1 MTPNLL
7 KIIWFLLPVCGLGIG
22 LAVWPEISN
31 FTRWSVAALASVNLL
46 GWCYLSIRVFG
57 FRKRLFNF
65 LRLLLAGDYE
75 AGIRTRQ
82 KHTDEVSRLEDLANQ
97 VADRLRTYDRLRAA
111 RVSIHSRVLDLILV
125 HSKEGIITAN
135 VEKETFVFNPVAQK
149 ILGVTRKSFSFESV
163 LKPSANETFTK
174 LFNQAVSGRK
184 VNTEGLCFL
193 QLPGMRAPARL
204 SFLMMPLRDRD
215 ETVRFAVLS
224 IESSGASD
232 S

>member
-22 LAVWPEISN
+22 LTVWPEIGQT
-31 FTRWSVAALASVNLL
+31 TRWSIAALAGVNLL
-46 GWCYLSIRVFG
+46 GWFYLSVRVFS
-57 FRKRLFNF
+57 FRKRLRNF

-82 KHTDEVSRLEDLANQ
+82 KHTDEISGIEDLANQ
-97 VADRLRTYDRLRAA
+97 VADRIRTYDSLRAA
-111 RVSIHSRVLDLILV
+111 RVSIHSRALDLLLLK
-125 HSKEGIITAN
+125 SNEGFITAN
-135 VEKETFVFNPVAQK
+135 IEKETFVFNPVAQK
-149 ILGVTRKSFSFESV
+149 VLGVKRKSFSFESV
-163 LKPSANETFTK
+163 LKPKTNETFAK

-193 QLPGMRAPARL
+193 QLPGMQAPARL

-215 ETVRFAVLS
+215 ENVRFAILS
-224 IESSGASD
+224 IESSGAAS
-232 S
+232 